1 MEKYLLVGY
10 MSQNLDELSWY
21 LSWVHPGWPVDF
33 EATHATPRLWYQG
46 AMSLG
51 PHLKGQILSVQKWG
65 QWGGIKF
72 LYHVEW
78 WFGTSQKLHH
88 KLPSTQK
95 STWSKSNA
103 SKRWSCFPKTGMIRN
118 ETCVF
123 PSMSCTYRLWPV
135 LAISRPRVSKLPF
148 GKLTELWKDP
158 PCYQWVS
165 PLFPWPFSIANC

>member
-78 WFGTSQKLHH
+78 WFGTSQKLHAQTAKH
-88 KLPSTQK
+88 TKIHMVKVERIQTMVM
-95 STWSKSNA
+95 
-103 SKRWSCFPKTGMIRN
+103 FPKDGYDT
-118 ETCVF
+118 EWDVCF
-123 PSMSCTYRLWPV
+123 
-135 LAISRPRVSKLPF
+135 SKHVMHIQVMASSGYF
-148 GKLTELWKDP
+148 
-158 PCYQWVS
+158 
-165 PLFPWPFSIANC
+165 